1 MTASP
6 GKSVD
11 EGQIFSAQVRAA
23 RALLGWSQGDLSE
36 RSGVSR
42 NVIARL
48 ELGISDARM
57 STVRTIRETL
67 VKAGVDLVTEP
78 SGKFG
83 VLRREPPA

>member
-1 MTASP
+1 M
-6 GKSVD
+6 D
-11 EGQIFSAQVRAA
+11 EDQIFSAQVRAA

-36 RSGVSR
+36 HSGVSR

-57 STVRTIRETL
+57 STVRAIRETL

-83 VLRREPPA
+83 VLRCELPT

>member
-1 MTASP
+1 M
-6 GKSVD
+6 D
-11 EGQIFSAQVRAA
+11 EIQIFSAQVRAA
-23 RALLGWSQGDLSE
+23 RALLGWSQGQLAE

-57 STVRTIRETL
+57 STVKNIRAAL
-67 VKAGVDLVTEP
+67 VDAGIDLVTEP

-83 VLRREPPA
+83 VLRREPPV